1 MEKLQTNGCEQGESD
16 LQERAFSVLQ
26 FTNLV
31 TQVLLAGT
39 LAEPQ
44 LTSGR
49 KHKWQKENG
58 NKSSAL
64 PHLRPERSS
73 QDGLVTAPSA
83 SKPQKYGGHCS
94 ANLPRPLYS
103 LSPREDDRCP
113 QANLTQLHWINKP
126 KGQPTIPENFPL
138 SLLRSPRQRYYMYLL
153 KLHISLWSKMLNYFL
168 KLNPKAGY
176 YLCYLIVD
184 DWFFF

>member
-1 MEKLQTNGCEQGESD
+1 MYCDPSSQEVKAANRGRPHWVTPHDHVSKTENRGRGMEKLQTNGCEQGESD
-16 LQERAFSVLQ
+16 LQERAFSVFQ

-31 TQVLLAGT
+31 TSVLLGGT

-73 QDGLVTAPSA
+73 QGDLVTAPSA

-113 QANLTQLHWINKP
+113 QANLTQLH
-126 KGQPTIPENFPL
+126 
-138 SLLRSPRQRYYMYLL
+138 
-153 KLHISLWSKMLNYFL
+153 
-168 KLNPKAGY
+168 
-176 YLCYLIVD
+176 
-184 DWFFF
+184 